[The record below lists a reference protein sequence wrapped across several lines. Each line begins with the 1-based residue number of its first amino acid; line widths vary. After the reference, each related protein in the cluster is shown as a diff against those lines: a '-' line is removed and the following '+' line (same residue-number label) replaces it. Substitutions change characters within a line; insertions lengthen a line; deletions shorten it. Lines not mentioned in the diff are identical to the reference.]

1 MKKIRLIRAR
11 PKTASL
17 PERMEFGRSVSTSD
31 KPRSKGRGSRK
42 LILVGGFLGA
52 GKTTA
57 LCRLARYYVD
67 KGLRVGLITN
77 DQADNLVD
85 THLVKIEGFSVE
97 EIPGGCFCCKFND
110 LVKAADKLIAKV
122 KPDVIL
128 AEPVGSCTDLVA
140 TVIKPLKFYR
150 KDSYEISPYTV
161 LLDPKRAKDIII
173 SGTLSGFSRNVAYI
187 FKKQLEESDIIALN
201 KIDTLEPAQAA
212 SMLNLLKKK
221 FPKSKIMG
229 ISSRTGKGFD
239 HWIKAVRTMK
249 GCGRNILD
257 VDYDVYAEGEAELGW
272 LNSVAEL
279 SAKAPFSTEKFLKV
293 LTLKI
298 KSSLNCIP
306 AEIAHLKLALS
317 TSLGNSLIHLTCS
330 SKGPEFFKKESGNS
344 TRARL
349 IVNARVH
356 TDPKLLS
363 ELVIGALNELCKKEG
378 VGLKIQSKQY
388 FRPGRPVPV
397 HRFT

>member
-1 MKKIRLIRAR
+1 MKKI
-11 PKTASL
+11 K
-17 PERMEFGRSVSTSD
+17 F
-31 KPRSKGRGSRK
+31 
-42 LILVGGFLGA
+42 ILVGGFLGA

-57 LCRLARYYVD
+57 LCRLARYYID
-67 KGLRVGLITN
+67 EGLRVGLITN
-77 DQADNLVD
+77 DQANNLVD
-85 THLVKIEGFSVE
+85 TYLVKIEGFNVE

-110 LVKAADKLIAKV
+110 LVLAADKLITKV

-140 TVIKPLKFYR
+140 TVIKPLKFYH

-161 LLDPKRAKDIII
+161 LLDPKRAKDMII
-173 SGTLSGFSRNVAYI
+173 SGALSGFSRNVAYI
-187 FKKQLEESDIIALN
+187 FMKQLEESDIVALN
-201 KIDTLEPAQAA
+201 KIDTLKPAQAA

-221 FPKSKIMG
+221 FPKSKVIG

-239 HWIKAVRTMK
+239 HWIKIVRTMK

-257 VDYDVYAEGEAELGW
+257 VDYDIYASGEAELGW
-272 LNSVAEL
+272 LNFIAEL
-279 SAKAPFSTEKFLKV
+279 SAKAPFSTEKLLKA

-298 KSSLNCIP
+298 KSSLNDIP

-317 TSLGNSLIHLTCS
+317 TGLGNSLIHLTRS
-330 SKGPEFFKKESGNS
+330 SQGLEFFKRESGKS
-344 TRARL
+344 SSARL

-356 TDPKLLS
+356 TDPKLLCA
-363 ELVIGALNELCKKEG
+363 LVTGALNELCKKEG
-378 VGLKIQSKQY
+378 VGLRIKSKQY

-397 HRFT
+397 HRFV

>member
-1 MKKIRLIRAR
+1 
-11 PKTASL
+11 
-17 PERMEFGRSVSTSD
+17 
-31 KPRSKGRGSRK
+31 
-42 LILVGGFLGA
+42 VGGFLGA

-57 LCRLARYYVD
+57 LCRLAKYFTD

-77 DQADNLVD
+77 DQANNLVD
-85 THLVKIEGFSVE
+85 THSVKVEGFNVE

-110 LVKAADKLIAKV
+110 LVEAADRLAGKV

-140 TVIKPLKFYR
+140 TVIRPLKFYH
-150 KDSYEISPYTV
+150 KDSYAISPYAV

-173 SGTLSGFSRNVAYI
+173 SGKFSGFSGNVAYI

-201 KIDTLEPAQAA
+201 KTDTLKPGQEAV
-212 SMLNLLKKK
+212 MLKALKKQ
-221 FPKSKIMG
+221 FPKSKIIG
-229 ISSRTGKGFD
+229 VSSRTGKGFD
-239 HWIKAVRTMK
+239 HWIKLMQSMK
-249 GCGRNILD
+249 SGRNILE
-257 VDYDVYAEGEAELGW
+257 VDYDVYAKGEAELGW
-272 LNSVAEL
+272 LNSIAEL
-279 SAKAPFSTEKFLKV
+279 TAKAPFSTEKFLKA
-293 LTLKI
+293 LTEEIKI
-298 KSSLNCIP
+298 LLNKIP

-317 TSLGNSLIHLTCS
+317 TSMGNSSIHLTRS
-330 SKGPEFFKKESGNS
+330 SKGPEFFKKESGSS

-363 ELVIGALNELCKKEG
+363 ELVTGALNELCKKEG
-378 VGLKIQSKQY
+378 VGLRIKSRQY

-397 HRFT
+397 HRIA

>member
-1 MKKIRLIRAR
+1 MKKIKFIRSR
-11 PKTASL
+11 PGSS
-17 PERMEFGRSVSTSD
+17 RSVSTSY
-31 KPRSKGRGSRK
+31 KPRLGKRR

-57 LCRLARYYVD
+57 LCRLARYYVN

-85 THLVKIEGFSVE
+85 TYLVKIEGFNVE

-110 LVKAADKLIAKV
+110 LVKAADKLISEV

-140 TVIKPLKFYR
+140 TVIRPLKFYH
-150 KDSYEISPYTV
+150 KDSYAISAYTV

-173 SGTLSGFSRNVAYI
+173 SGKFSGFSSNVAYI
-187 FKKQLEESDIIALN
+187 FKKQLEESNIIALN
-201 KIDTLEPAQAA
+201 KIDTLKPGQEAKI
-212 SMLNLLKKK
+212 LEVLKNK
-221 FPKSKIMG
+221 FPKSRIIG
-229 ISSRTGKGFD
+229 VSSRTGKGFD
-239 HWIKAVRTMK
+239 HWIKLAQSMK
-249 GCGRNILD
+249 SGRNILE

-272 LNSVAEL
+272 LNSIAEL
-279 SAKAPFSTEKFLKV
+279 SAKVPFSTEKFLKA
-293 LTLKI
+293 LTEEIKI
-298 KSSLNCIP
+298 LLNKIP

-317 TSLGNSLIHLTCS
+317 TSMGNSLIHLTRS
-330 SKGPEFFKKESGNS
+330 SKSAEFFRKESGSS

-363 ELVIGALNELCKKEG
+363 ELVTGALNELCKKEG
-378 VGLKIQSKQY
+378 VGLRIKSRQY

-397 HRFT
+397 HRIV

>member
-1 MKKIRLIRAR
+1 MKKI
-11 PKTASL
+11 KF
-17 PERMEFGRSVSTSD
+17 M
-31 KPRSKGRGSRK
+31 
-42 LILVGGFLGA
+42 LVGGFLGA

-57 LCRLARYYVD
+57 ICRLARYYTD

-77 DQADNLVD
+77 DQANNLVD
-85 THLVKIEGFSVE
+85 THLVRIEGFNVE

-110 LVKAADKLIAKV
+110 LVKAAGKLITKV

-140 TVIKPLKFYR
+140 TVIKPLKFYH
-150 KDSYEISPYTV
+150 KDNYEISPYTV

-173 SGTLSGFSRNVAYI
+173 SGALSGFSKNVTYI

-201 KIDTLEPAQAA
+201 KIDTLRPAQAA
-212 SMLNLLKKK
+212 SMLSLLKKK
-221 FPKSKIMG
+221 FPKSKIIG

-239 HWIKAVRTMK
+239 HWIKAAQIVK
-249 GCGRNILD
+249 SGRNILD
-257 VDYDVYAEGEAELGW
+257 VDYDIYAEGEAELGW
-272 LNSVAEL
+272 LNFIALL
-279 SAKAPFSTEKFLKV
+279 SGKAPFRTDEFLKA

-298 KSSLNCIP
+298 KSSLNKIP

-317 TSLGNSLIHLTCS
+317 TDIGNSLIHLTRS
-330 SKGPEFFKKESGNS
+330 SRGPEFFKRESGKS
-344 TRARL
+344 SKARL

-363 ELVIGALNELCKKEG
+363 ELVTSALRQLCERER
-378 VGLKIQSKQY
+378 VGLKISSKQY

-397 HRFT
+397 HRL

>member
-1 MKKIRLIRAR
+1 
-11 PKTASL
+11 
-17 PERMEFGRSVSTSD
+17 
-31 KPRSKGRGSRK
+31 
-42 LILVGGFLGA
+42 VGGFLGA

-57 LCRLARYYVD
+57 LCRLARYYVN

-85 THLVKIEGFSVE
+85 TYLVKIEGFNVE

-110 LVKAADKLIAKV
+110 LVKAADKLISEV

-140 TVIKPLKFYR
+140 TVIRPLKFYH
-150 KDSYEISPYTV
+150 KDSYAISAYTV

-173 SGTLSGFSRNVAYI
+173 SGKFSGFSSNVAYI
-187 FKKQLEESDIIALN
+187 FKKQLEESNIIALN
-201 KIDTLEPAQAA
+201 KIDTLKPGQEAKI
-212 SMLNLLKKK
+212 LEVLKNK
-221 FPKSKIMG
+221 FPKSRIIG
-229 ISSRTGKGFD
+229 VSSRTGKGFD
-239 HWIKAVRTMK
+239 HWIKLAQSMK
-249 GCGRNILD
+249 SGRNILE

-272 LNSVAEL
+272 LNSIAEL
-279 SAKAPFSTEKFLKV
+279 SAKVPFSTEKFLKA
-293 LTLKI
+293 LTEEIKI
-298 KSSLNCIP
+298 LLNKIP

-317 TSLGNSLIHLTCS
+317 TSMGNSLIHLTRS
-330 SKGPEFFKKESGNS
+330 SKSAEFFRKESGSS

-363 ELVIGALNELCKKEG
+363 ELVTGALNELCKKEG
-378 VGLKIQSKQY
+378 VGLRIKSRQY

-397 HRFT
+397 HRIV